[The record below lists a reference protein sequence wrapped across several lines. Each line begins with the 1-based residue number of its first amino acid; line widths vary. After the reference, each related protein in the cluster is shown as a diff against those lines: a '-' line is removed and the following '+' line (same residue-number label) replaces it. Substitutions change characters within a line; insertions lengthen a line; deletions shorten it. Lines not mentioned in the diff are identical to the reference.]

1 MKHFKV
7 IAITHRNA
15 SLEEVGKFHINDLE
29 KETRLRA
36 LKESINLTELLYIST
51 CNRVEF
57 GFVTETKCDE
67 EFLIEFFLAFNP
79 EWSETQLLTAVK
91 ISELHQGD
99 DAIRHL
105 FNVASSLESM
115 VVGEREIITQVRAA
129 YEDCHKWG
137 LTGDLIR
144 LVMKKT
150 VEVAKEVYTNTDI
163 AAKPVSV
170 VSLAFRKLKEC
181 SVAEN
186 ARILFVGAG
195 QTNTNMARFL
205 KKHGYKNFV
214 VFNRSMGNGLA
225 LANELK
231 CDMKELSELTKYHQ
245 GFDVIIAC
253 TSAEEHLITDEVYT
267 SLLNGE
273 KDTKIVIDLAIPN
286 DFDKRILKNHA
297 VKLIDINNLKVE
309 AEANLK
315 ERQKEIERCN
325 IIVDSFLK
333 EFNEIYRIRQVE
345 IAMSQVPQKM
355 KEIKDIAVNS
365 VFAREIESM
374 NQDSKEVL
382 QKVINYLE
390 KKYISVPMKMAKDI
404 LLDKPT
410 EKSEEPVIEELI
422 K

>member
-36 LKESINLTELLYIST
+36 LKEALNLKELLYINT

-57 GFVTETKCDE
+57 GFVTEAPCDE

-91 ISELHQGD
+91 ISEVHQGD

-115 VVGEREIITQVRAA
+115 VVGEREIITQVRSA

-181 SVAEN
+181 NVHEN

-195 QTNTNMARFL
+195 QTNTSMARFL

-231 CDMKELSELTKYHQ
+231 CDMKELTELTKYQQ

-253 TSAEEHLITDEVYT
+253 TSAEEHLITEEVYA

-273 KDTKIVIDLAIPN
+273 TDSKTVIDLAIPN
-286 DFDKRILKNHA
+286 DFDKRILKKYA
-297 VKLIDINNLKVE
+297 VKLIDIDHLKVE

-325 IIVDSFLK
+325 TIVDSFLK

-365 VFAREIESM
+365 VFAREIENM
-374 NQDSKEVL
+374 DQDAKEVL

-404 LLDKPT
+404 LLDKPS
-410 EKSEEPVIEELI
+410 EKTEEPVIEELI